1 MRTPL
6 NDSEVP
12 VSWFALG
19 SHRSESGARPV
30 LVVEHGMFDLQGH
43 AERIGYSALAT
54 VAAQGLH
61 TIMECWP
68 ELGADVLALAERAKT
83 ERDGLSPI
91 PDETRFAAPFRPARI
106 FAAASNYVEHANEM
120 GTALAGKADS
130 APYIFI
136 KASSSVI
143 GPGEAIVLPPMAERV
158 DWEVE
163 LAAVIGRGGRNIPVE
178 QALAHVAGYTVFND
192 VSARDL
198 TRRNDFPFK
207 FDWFQGKS
215 FDTFGP
221 LGPWIV
227 PAAVIGDPQNL
238 RLTLTLNDRVMQDD
252 TTGAMIFNIAE
263 QISYLSSILMLRP
276 GDVIATGTPNGV
288 GLGHGVFLKP
298 GDTVCARIEKI
309 GSLTNPVE
317 AAPSCE
323 MATVLAPKSGSKP

>member
-1 MRTPL
+1 
-6 NDSEVP
+6 

-19 SHRSESGARPV
+19 SYRSESGVRPV
-30 LVVEHGMFDLQGH
+30 LVTERGQFDLQDL
-43 AERIGYSALAT
+43 ARRDNRPRLAAAL
-54 VAAQGLH
+54 QGGLQAV
-61 TIMECWP
+61 MESWP
-68 ELGADVLALAERAKT
+68 ELETEVTALARRAQT
-83 ERDGLSPI
+83 EPEGLSPTAE
-91 PDETRFAAPFRPARI
+91 ETRFAAPFRPARI

-143 GPGEAIVLPPMAERV
+143 GPGESIVLPPMTERV

-163 LAAVIGRGGRNIPVE
+163 LAAVIGHGGRNIPVAR
-178 QALAHVAGYTVFND
+178 ALEHIAGFTVFND

-238 RLTLTLNDRVMQDD
+238 RLTLTLNDKVMQDD
-252 TTGAMIFNIAE
+252 TSGAMIFNIAE
-263 QISYLSSILMLRP
+263 QISYLSSILTLSP

-288 GLGHGVFLKP
+288 GLGHGVFLKA
-298 GDTVCARIEKI
+298 GDTVSARIEKI
-309 GSLTNPVE
+309 GALTNPVI
-317 AAPSCE
+317 AAPPFDT
-323 MATVLAPKSGSKP
+323 AAVLAPKAGAKP

>member
-1 MRTPL
+1 M
-6 NDSEVP
+6 
-12 VSWFALG
+12 SWFALG
-19 SHRSESGARPV
+19 SCRSESGVRPV
-30 LVVEHGMFDLQGH
+30 LVTERGLFDLQD
-43 AERIGYSALAT
+43 LAGRYDCPRLARA
-54 VAAQGLH
+54 VQGGLQAV
-61 TIMECWP
+61 MESWP
-68 ELGADVLALAERAKT
+68 ELETDVMAVAQRAQT
-83 ERDGLSPI
+83 EPEGLSPT
-91 PDETRFAAPFRPARI
+91 PEETRFAAPFRPARI

-143 GPGEAIVLPPMAERV
+143 GPGEAIVLPPSAERV

-163 LAAVIGRGGRNIPVE
+163 LAAVIGHGGRNIPVAR
-178 QALAHVAGYTVFND
+178 ALEHVAGYTVFND

-238 RLTLTLNDRVMQDD
+238 RLNLTLNDKVMQDD
-252 TTGAMIFNIAE
+252 TSASMIFNIAE
-263 QISYLSSILMLRP
+263 QISYLSSILTLSP

-298 GDTVCARIEKI
+298 GDTVSARIEKI
-309 GSLTNPVE
+309 GALTNPVV
-317 AAPSCE
+317 AAPPFD
-323 MATVLAPKSGSKP
+323 MAAVLAPKAGGKP